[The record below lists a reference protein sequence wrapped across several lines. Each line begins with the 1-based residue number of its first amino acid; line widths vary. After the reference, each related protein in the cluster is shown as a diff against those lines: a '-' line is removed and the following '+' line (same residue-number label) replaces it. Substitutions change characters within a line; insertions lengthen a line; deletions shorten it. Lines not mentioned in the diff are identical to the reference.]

1 MWKYTRVEKDKK
13 RMKCCFYDRGV
24 KMNYIGYAKISAGDE
39 EEFYFEAPDD
49 ATEDQISNLMVGAMW
64 ESGVVDVWCEK
75 DTER

>member
-1 MWKYTRVEKDKK
+1 
-13 RMKCCFYDRGV
+13 
-24 KMNYIGYAKISAGDE
+24 MNYIGYAKISAGDE

-49 ATEDQISNLMVGAMW
+49 ATEDQISNLMVDAMW